1 MTKHQKYTLII
12 ALTCFFAAIGFDYY
26 SHKATNLEKYAE
38 LIEKSLH
45 EQEAEVNSFFD
56 KKDFVERHITDKDHQ
71 DLEGK
76 KQELA
81 YIRELSRKKYSLHI
95 YVEDELVFW
104 SNQHAF
110 PLEKHRRAAKP
121 TRQTNYV
128 TLKNGFYA
136 LKSQKYKHK
145 ETGINYTLTALIP
158 IKYNYNIESDYLANR
173 FAANSNIPASINLT
187 KSGKQVINTKN
198 GDVLCYIHSSK
209 KLFDQKQ
216 QKSLMWMYLF
226 SFFMLALFV
235 NASAKKII
243 GDNNPIMG
251 AGILIVSVFGIRV
264 LTIILDFSSRF
275 DSLPLFAQSFNTS
288 LSNSLGDLLINIIL
302 LLWMMFFFHKE
313 FPIGSYDHLKKN
325 TRFGLTYLNYL
336 SILGAI
342 LMLTWVFKSLIFNT
356 DINFDFDNIFNL
368 DTSSIL
374 AIMGIILLL
383 IALFLFSHRMM
394 LTVVSLGLS
403 RNNRLLA
410 LGLAVLTTFPILHSV
425 DFMLPVVYLLL
436 IASVFALL
444 FDLFIDSKSI
454 NFTWLVIWLII
465 LSAFPSILLFK
476 YNAYEDRIVRSDYAK
491 ELSVMR
497 DTFAEK
503 SLLKLRKELLADKS
517 FRESIPPYP
526 FKASQDTFK
535 HYLENFFFDNN
546 YLFYNYGYSLKAY
559 NKDKISSIK
568 DQHQPYSDFKHKF
581 VNSTPTSDKHLRLY
595 IDNKSQKVYY
605 LMSMNMTAGDNDA
618 YPNYFTFQFDRER
631 RGGSK
636 VYTELLV
643 DRPYK
648 NLKNINKYEYAIYK
662 NDIRVDGNNQVYGST
677 FTLLDL
683 PEKGKSKELVN
694 QDRSDVLY
702 VGLDDSKVLIGK
714 KKEQYITAISLFS
727 YIFGMLIL
735 VIAFFALINTFI
747 KIFPPSLQLSLSQ
760 KPSLKN
766 RIQLSVISLI
776 ITSFIIIG
784 IVTVWF
790 FQNSHKEYHEN
801 RLSRKTESVLKD
813 AEHELELMAN
823 DSILD
828 YTKLIDPLSKIH
840 RMDINM
846 YDLNGLLIGSSEE
859 DIFRQG
865 ITGPRMSAPAFYTL
879 KKQRLN
885 ESAQEEEM
893 MGELNY
899 KAAYVSLKDPYGK
912 TVAYLG
918 LPYYSK
924 QRALRA
930 DVSVFMSTL
939 LNVYVFLLLIAGGIA
954 IYVAKSI
961 TSPLVKIGDKIKE
974 YKLGKPN
981 EPLEWKN
988 QDDELGALISEYNKM
1003 IQKVEDS
1010 AEQLSQ
1016 SAQEGAWREMAKQVA
1031 HEIKNPLTPMK
1042 LSIQYL
1048 QHAFKSNPDDIEQLL
1063 KRVASTMIE
1072 QIDNLAQIATEFSN
1086 FAKMPRAE
1094 NQQTILNDLVGSV
1107 FDLASKE
1114 GIDMDMD
1121 LKLDLP
1127 QEQFFVFADKNHLM
1141 RVLNNLIKNAIQA
1154 IPDSRRGHVIVRLYK
1169 KEDMAVIK
1177 VTDNGTGISNDKRG
1191 KVFVPNFTTKNS
1203 GTGLGLAISKNIIEA
1218 VNGKIWFDTVEGVG
1232 TDFYVE
1238 LPLVEVAELEEA

>member
-1 MTKHQKYTLII
+1 MTKYQKYTLSIAII
-12 ALTCFFAAIGFDYY
+12 CFIASIGFDYY
-26 SHKATNLEKYAE
+26 SQRVTNLGRYAKM
-38 LIEKSLH
+38 IEQSFH
-45 EQEAEVNSFFD
+45 EQESEVNRFFD
-56 KKDFVERHITDKDHQ
+56 NKDFIERYITESTDPNLDSSQ
-71 DLEGK
+71 EELEF
-76 KQELA
+76 
-81 YIRELSRKKYSLHI
+81 IRSLSRKKYSLHI
-95 YVEDELVFW
+95 YAENELVFW
-104 SNQHAF
+104 SNQNVF
-110 PLEKHRRAAKP
+110 PSAKDVRAAQPKRLTKFV
-121 TRQTNYV
+121 TR
-128 TLKNGFYA
+128 KNGYYA

-145 ETGINYTLTALIP
+145 ETGINYTLMALIP
-158 IKYNYNIESDYLANR
+158 IKYNYNIESDYLANH
-173 FAANSNIPASINLT
+173 FAASPNIPSSIKLM
-187 KSGKQVINTKN
+187 KAGEQKIKTKN
-198 GDVLCYIHSSK
+198 GKVLCYIHSSK
-209 KLFDQKQ
+209 KLFDKKQ
-216 QKSLMWMYLF
+216 QQSLMWMYLF
-226 SFFMLALFV
+226 SFFMLAFFIS
-235 NASAKKII
+235 ATAKKII
-243 GDNNPIMG
+243 ADSNPILG
-251 AGILIVSVFGIRV
+251 AAILIVSVFGIRL
-264 LTIILDFSSRF
+264 LTIILEFSSRF
-275 DSLPLFAQSFNTS
+275 DSLPLFSQTFNTP
-288 LSNSLGDLLINIIL
+288 LSNSLGDLLINIVL

-313 FPIGSYDHLKKN
+313 FPIGSYAHLKKN
-325 TRFGLTYLNYL
+325 ARFGLTYLNYM

-342 LMLTWVFKSLIFNT
+342 LVLTWVFKSLIFNT
-356 DINFDFDNIFNL
+356 EINFDFDNIFNL
-368 DTSSIL
+368 GTTSIL
-374 AIMGIILLL
+374 AIVGIILLL

-403 RNNRLLA
+403 RNTRLLG
-410 LGLAVLTTFPILHSV
+410 LGLAVLTILPILYSV

-444 FDLFIDSKSI
+444 FDLFVDSKSI

-476 YNAYEDRIVRSDYAK
+476 YNAYKDRIVRSDYAK

-497 DTFAEK
+497 DTIAEK
-503 SLLKLRKELLADKS
+503 ALIQLREELLSDKS
-517 FRESIPPYP
+517 FRKDIPPYP
-526 FKASQDTFK
+526 FETDQSVFEP
-535 HYLENFFFDNN
+535 YFENFFFDNN
-546 YLFYNYGYSLKAY
+546 YLFYNYGYSISAY
-559 NKDKISSIK
+559 NKDKTPSIK
-568 DQHQPYSDFKHKF
+568 QQQQPYADFKDKF
-581 VNSTPTSDKHLRLY
+581 VNSLPTSNKHLRLY
-595 IDNKSQKVYY
+595 IDKDSRKVYY
-605 LMSMNMTAGDNDA
+605 LMSLNMTAGDENG
-618 YPNYFTFQFDRER
+618 YPNYFTFRFDRER
-631 RGGSK
+631 KGGSK

-648 NLKNINKYEYAIYK
+648 NLKNISKYDYAVYK
-662 NDIRVDGNNQVYGST
+662 DNIRVHGDNQMYGST
-677 FTLLDL
+677 FTFVDL
-683 PEKGKSKELVN
+683 PEKGKSKELIN
-694 QDRSDVLY
+694 ENRSDIIYHDVD
-702 VGLDDSKVLIGK
+702 GSKVLIGK

-735 VIAFFALINTFI
+735 AMAFFALINTFL
-747 KIFPPSLQLSLSQ
+747 KIFPPSLQFSLSQ

-801 RLSRKTESVLKD
+801 RLNRKTESVLKG
-813 AEHELELMAN
+813 AQHELELMVAN

-828 YTKLIDPLSKIH
+828 YSKLIDPLSKIH

-865 ITGPRMSAPAFYTL
+865 ITGPRMSSPAFYKL
-879 KKQRLN
+879 KKQRIN
-885 ESAQEEEM
+885 DSTQEEEI
-893 MGELNY
+893 MGKLNY
-899 KAAYVSLKDPYGK
+899 KAAYVSLKDPFDN

-961 TSPLVKIGDKIKE
+961 TSPLVKIGDKIKQF
-974 YKLGKPN
+974 KLGKPN

-1003 IQKVEDS
+1003 IQKLEDS

-1048 QHAFKSNPDDIEQLL
+1048 QHAFKSNPDDIEPLL
-1063 KRVASTMIE
+1063 KRVSNTMIE
-1072 QIDNLAQIATEFSN
+1072 QIDNLASIATEFSN

-1107 FDLASKE
+1107 FDLIGKE
-1114 GIDMDMD
+1114 GIDMD

-1127 QEQFFVFADKNHLM
+1127 KEQFFVFADKNHLM

-1154 IPDSRRGHVIVRLYK
+1154 IPDNRRGNVNVQLYK
-1169 KEDMAVIK
+1169 KDDMAIVK

-1191 KVFVPNFTTKNS
+1191 KVFVPNFTTKSS
-1203 GTGLGLAISKNIIEA
+1203 GTGLGLAISKNIIES
-1218 VNGKIWFDTVEGVG
+1218 VNGKIWFDTEVNVG

-1238 LPLVEVAELEEA
+1238 LPLVEVVELEEA